1 MRECSK
7 TIGLRVRQLRTEVY
21 CKTQDEFVEIVNG
34 YLNSKQLL
42 DDEGKFTQ
50 NTIVRLESRN
60 SITSTKLYH
69 LLNFLY
75 ETKGISPA
83 WVMLERNEAH
93 SPYLMKT
100 FGNIDDMPV
109 SDIGEY

>member
-7 TIGLRVRQLRTEVY
+7 KIGLRVRRLRTEVY

-42 DDEGKFTQ
+42 DAEGKFTA

-60 SITSTKLYH
+60 SITSTKLCH

-75 ETKGISPA
+75 ETKGINPA
-83 WVMLERNEAH
+83 WVMLERNEIH

-100 FGNIDDMPV
+100 FGSIDNMPI
-109 SDIGEY
+109 SGTWKY